1 MTPTRMIGLWGAT
14 LLLPVLA
21 ACGIGE
27 AGEAPGVQTAAVV
40 RGDLMITVDATGNVE
55 PIRKVEVKSKASGE
69 ILRLYVAVGDEVE
82 PGDLLAEIDPRDV
95 RNEFD
100 QAKADLEVAQTR
112 FDISKAQLKR
122 SEELMASGVISAQ
135 EHESRNLE
143 FANSQATLIKAQT
156 NMELAQLR
164 LEDVTI
170 GAPIAGTILEKNVEE
185 GQVIQSA
192 SQNVSSGTT
201 LLVMANLEVMQV
213 RSLVDESEL
222 GEILDNMTAMVKVD
236 AYPDRTFV
244 GVVNK
249 FEPQAVVKQ
258 NVTMFPVI
266 VRLDNASRLLR
277 PGMNSEVGIEIAE
290 VPDVLLIPNNAVVM
304 PQDAIPAAM
313 VLGLD
318 ADAIDMQ
325 SMLAG
330 GRERGGGS
338 GAWPE
343 GGRPAGANHGDE
355 GGYSRDGEGRSRAFH
370 QSGDG
375 AAAARH
381 RGGPNAAG
389 PMRGARRAVAFVV
402 GEDGAIEP
410 RMVMTDWNDWD
421 YTQVVSGLNEGD
433 LVALIGLAQLQARQQ
448 EFLDR
453 IRSRSGPLGSHGGM
467 GGH

>member
-1 MTPTRMIGLWGAT
+1 MTPIRRIGLWGAT

-27 AGEAPGVQTAAVV
+27 AGEAPRVQTAAVA
-40 RGDLMITVDATGNVE
+40 RGDLMITADATGTVE

-69 ILRLYVAVGDEVE
+69 VLRLYVAVGDEVR
-82 PGDLLAEIDPRDV
+82 PGDLLVEIDPRDV
-95 RNEFD
+95 RNAFD
-100 QAKADLEVAQTR
+100 QAKADLEVARAR
-112 FDISKAQLKR
+112 FGIAKAQLAR

-143 FANSQATLIKAQT
+143 FANSKASLIKAQT

-170 GAPIAGTILEKNVEE
+170 RAPIAGTILEKNVEE

-201 LLVMANLEVMQV
+201 LLIMADLDLIQV
-213 RSLVDESEL
+213 RTLMDESEI
-222 GEILDNMTAMVKVD
+222 GEILDNMTVIVKVD
-236 AYPDRTFV
+236 AYPDRTFI
-244 GVVNK
+244 GVVDK
-249 FEPQAVVKQ
+249 IEPQAVVKQ
-258 NVTMFPVI
+258 NVTMFPVL
-266 VRLDNASRLLR
+266 VRLDNTSRLLR
-277 PGMNSEVGIEIAE
+277 PGMNTEVEIEIAE

-304 PQDAIPAAM
+304 PQDAVPAAM

-325 SMLAG
+325 GMFAG
-330 GRERGGGS
+330 GRGRGGGY
-338 GAWPE
+338 GARHD
-343 GGRPAGANHGDE
+343 GDRPAGANR
-355 GGYSRDGEGRSRAFH
+355 GGEESYARDGQGRSRALR

-375 AAAARH
+375 TAAAQH

-402 GEDGAIEP
+402 GEDGTIEP
-410 RMVMTDWNDWD
+410 RMVMTGWNDWD

-453 IRSRSGPLGSHGGM
+453 IRSRSGPLGTRGGM
-467 GGH
+467 RPH